1 MRIWPELIELSRR
14 IKFPYRIE
22 MVHAF
27 GKENGLVIVLN
38 NNIGDVVKK
47 VVIVTHESKIISF
60 SQYQNY
66 HML

>member
-1 MRIWPELIELSRR
+1 
-14 IKFPYRIE
+14 

-27 GKENGLVIVLN
+27 GADNGLVVVLN
-38 NNIGDVVKK
+38 NNIGDIVKK